1 VNRWSVIDFYE
12 KENIMGQLPK
22 RFSVDQVKV
31 HFQSNIQGTIV
42 RAEVEEILQI
52 NKTRFFAILKEYRR
66 DPESFSI
73 TYERETPARLS
84 EEVEAAIAKELLR
97 EKALVE
103 DPQLPISSYNY
114 LAMRDRLKKR
124 GFTVSA
130 TTITKRAKE
139 LDCYHPHRKHKV
151 HDREVITAA
160 IGALVQHDASTHFWS
175 PFAKEKW
182 TLITSLDDY
191 SRKLLYA
198 DFVERETSWSHIQ
211 AAQVVM
217 KGFGLPLKYYVDNLR
232 VFRFVQNRDSVW
244 RKHVLVTDDID
255 PQWRQVMRLMG
266 VDVTYALSPQAT
278 PSRCPSGKGK
288 IERPYRWL
296 QDRIVRTCALE
307 NLTSLEEVRDVL
319 RDEVDRY
326 NNHQVHSTTG
336 EIPAIRFDN
345 ARKSGTSLFR
355 PFSLPKP
362 YTSPKDIFCLH
373 EMRTLNG
380 YRRISLYNHHIDIPH
395 VPVREDVE
403 LHLIPDIARQALE
416 VRIWFENKMVHSLS
430 FPMADPTVH
439 F

>member
-1 VNRWSVIDFYE
+1 MVDSCG
-12 KENIMGQLPK
+12 KENIMGQLHK
-22 RFSVDQVKV
+22 RFTVEQVKV
-31 HFQSNIQGTIV
+31 LFQSYIQGTIA
-42 RAEVEEILQI
+42 RTEVEEILQV
-52 NKTRFFAILKEYRR
+52 NKTRFFAILKGYRR

-73 TYERETPARLS
+73 AYERKTPARLS
-84 EEVEAAIAKELLR
+84 EQVEATIAEELLR

-124 GFTVSA
+124 GITVSA

-139 LDCYHPHRKHKV
+139 LDCYQPHRKHKV
-151 HDREVITAA
+151 HDREVITTA
-160 IGALVQHDASTHFWS
+160 IGALVQHDASTHLWS
-175 PFAKEKW
+175 PFAAEKW

-198 DFVERETSWSHIQ
+198 DFVTQETSWAHIQ
-211 AAQVVM
+211 AAQAVLQA
-217 KGFGLPLKYYVDNLR
+217 FGLPLSYYVDNLR
-232 VFRFVQNRDSVW
+232 VFRFVQNRDAVW
-244 RKHVLVTDDID
+244 RKHILVTDDID

-266 VDVTYALSPQAT
+266 VDVTYALSAQA
-278 PSRCPSGKGK
+278 KGK

-307 NLTSLEEVRDVL
+307 KITALEEVRSVL

-336 EIPAIRFDN
+336 EIPGLRFEN
-345 ARKSGTSLFR
+345 ARKAGTSLFR

-362 YTSPKDIFCLH
+362 FTSTKDVFCLRDTR
-373 EMRTLNG
+373 MLNG
-380 YRRISLYNHHIDIPH
+380 YRRISLFNQEIDVPH
-395 VPVREDVE
+395 VPLHEDVE
-403 LHLIPDIARQALE
+403 LHMIPNLDKQILE
-416 VRIWFENKMVHSLS
+416 VRIWWNHKMVHSINL
-430 FPMADPTVH
+430 PLADLRVH

>member
-1 VNRWSVIDFYE
+1 
-12 KENIMGQLPK
+12 MGQLHK
-22 RFSVDQVKV
+22 RFTVEQVKV
-31 HFQSNIQGTIV
+31 LFQSYIQGTIA
-42 RAEVEEILQI
+42 RTEVEEILQV
-52 NKTRFFAILKEYRR
+52 NKTRFFAILKGYRR

-73 TYERETPARLS
+73 AYERKTPARLS
-84 EEVEAAIAKELLR
+84 EQVEATIAEELLR

-124 GFTVSA
+124 GITVSA

-139 LDCYHPHRKHKV
+139 LDCYQPHRKHKV
-151 HDREVITAA
+151 HDREVITTA
-160 IGALVQHDASTHFWS
+160 IGALVQHDASTHLWS
-175 PFAKEKW
+175 PFAAEKW

-198 DFVERETSWSHIQ
+198 DFVTQETSWAHIQ
-211 AAQVVM
+211 AAQAVLQA
-217 KGFGLPLKYYVDNLR
+217 FGLPLSYYVDNLR
-232 VFRFVQNRDSVW
+232 VFRFVQNRDAVW
-244 RKHVLVTDDID
+244 RKHILVTDDID

-266 VDVTYALSPQAT
+266 VDVTYALSAQA
-278 PSRCPSGKGK
+278 KGK

-307 NLTSLEEVRDVL
+307 KITALEEVRSVL

-336 EIPAIRFDN
+336 EIPGLRFEN
-345 ARKSGTSLFR
+345 ARKAGTSLFR

-362 YTSPKDIFCLH
+362 FTSTKDVFCLRDTR
-373 EMRTLNG
+373 MLNG
-380 YRRISLYNHHIDIPH
+380 YRRISLFNQEIDVPH
-395 VPVREDVE
+395 VPLHEDVE
-403 LHLIPDIARQALE
+403 LHMIPNLDKQILE
-416 VRIWFENKMVHSLS
+416 VRIWWNHKMVHSINL
-430 FPMADPTVH
+430 PLADLRVH

>member
-1 VNRWSVIDFYE
+1 MDQIH
-12 KENIMGQLPK
+12 K
-22 RFSVDQVKV
+22 RFTIEQVK
-31 HFQSNIQGTIV
+31 FLLQGYTQGTLG
-42 RAEVEEILQI
+42 RTEVEEMLQI
-52 NKTRFFAILKEYRR
+52 NKTRFFTLLKEYRR
-66 DPESFSI
+66 DPAGFSI
-73 TYERETPARLS
+73 TYERKTPARLS
-84 EEVEAAIAKELLR
+84 SEVEAAMAKELLR
-97 EKALVE
+97 EKELVE
-103 DPQLPISSYNY
+103 NPELPITSYNY
-114 LAMRDRLKKR
+114 SAIQDRLEKN

-139 LDCYHPHRKHKV
+139 LGCYLPRPKKKA
-151 HDREVITAA
+151 HDRQVVTTA
-160 IGALVQHDASTHFWS
+160 IGALVQHDASTHLWS

-198 DFVERETSWSHIQ
+198 DFVEQETSWAHIQ
-211 AAQVVM
+211 AAQAVM
-217 KGFGLPLKYYVDNLR
+217 KTYGLPLSYYVDNLR
-232 VFRFVQNRDSVW
+232 VFRFVQNRDSLW

-266 VDVTYALSPQAT
+266 VDVTYALSPQA
-278 PSRCPSGKGK
+278 KGK

-307 NLTSLEEVRDVL
+307 NLTTLEEVRGVL

-336 EIPAIRFDN
+336 EIPSLRFEY

-362 YTSPKDIFCLH
+362 YTSPKDVFCLR
-373 EMRTLNG
+373 ETRILDG
-380 YRRISLYNHHIDIPH
+380 YGLISLFNHKID
-395 VPVREDVE
+395 VPDVPDHEDVE
-403 LHLIPDIARQALE
+403 LHMIPDLPRQALE
-416 VRIWFENKMVHSLS
+416 VRIWFEQKMVHSLTLPLTNS
-430 FPMADPTVH
+430 RVH